1 MSKYDGLENFLS
13 KNMVTLVKFSMKSFG
28 GLPITAA
35 LFFCCQMAKFHP
47 KKNTCLGCSKN
58 VPKLLSP
65 RNFHNSFFHKINK
78 GGHQKHVHT
87 THLSL
92 ALHNYRLQKLK
103 MIRLGWGPCLPAT
116 LCVRILTRNK
126 HKRKKSR

>member
-1 MSKYDGLENFLS
+1 MDLRTFYLKIWWL
-13 KNMVTLVKFSMKSFG
+13 LVNVFNEILW